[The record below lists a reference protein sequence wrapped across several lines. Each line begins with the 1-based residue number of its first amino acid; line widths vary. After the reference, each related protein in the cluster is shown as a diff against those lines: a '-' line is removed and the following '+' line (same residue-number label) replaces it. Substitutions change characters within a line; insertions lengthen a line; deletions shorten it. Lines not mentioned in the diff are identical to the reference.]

1 MTNSTTWPQDR
12 PEYVSL
18 EAAVQGEAARWNIP
32 GVASAI
38 LQDGKIE
45 VATAG
50 FANLVTKE
58 PVRPD
63 TLFQI
68 GSITKI
74 YTATLVQIL
83 CEEGVFDLDDP
94 VVRYLPDF
102 TLQDAAAAKRITI
115 RHCIS
120 HQGGFEGDIFDDQGL
135 GDDALEKSIAT
146 SKDWKQWVQPEE
158 LWFYNNAGF
167 YIAGRVI
174 EVVTGKT
181 FEAVMT
187 EKLLNPLGVPNT
199 VLFTHD
205 VIVRPHA
212 VGHSLESREKGYT
225 IAEPFAIPRH
235 ATAAGYVTAPV
246 GELVKF
252 AQMHLQEGEIDGTR
266 ILSAEAVKA
275 MQEPQIVAG
284 NFADH
289 YGLGWAIED
298 FGGTKIIQHGG
309 STNGFQAHLDLVP
322 GTGFAIATLTNGST
336 GTLVHDSLRKWALE
350 KYRNAVRERP
360 APVKLKGADLKKR
373 AGTWKRENVDVG
385 ITVDGDR
392 LVATVTSYSPLTKKS
407 SGEPRT
413 YHLEPVSDDTYFV
426 VDGEYDSDRWH
437 FIDFDADRLGN
448 ERHLLR
454 LHGRLVERIDAPKPA
469 KKAAAKGKKKKG

>member
-1 MTNSTTWPQDR
+1 
-12 PEYVSL
+12 
-18 EAAVQGEAARWNIP
+18 
-32 GVASAI
+32 
-38 LQDGKIE
+38 
-45 VATAG
+45 
-50 FANLVTKE
+50 
-58 PVRPD
+58 
-63 TLFQI
+63 
-68 GSITKI
+68 
-74 YTATLVQIL
+74 
-83 CEEGVFDLDDP
+83 
-94 VVRYLPDF
+94 
-102 TLQDAAAAKRITI
+102 
-115 RHCIS
+115 
-120 HQGGFEGDIFDDQGL
+120 
-135 GDDALEKSIAT
+135 
-146 SKDWKQWVQPEE
+146 
-158 LWFYNNAGF
+158 
-167 YIAGRVI
+167 
-174 EVVTGKT
+174 
-181 FEAVMT
+181 
-187 EKLLNPLGVPNT
+187 
-199 VLFTHD
+199 
-205 VIVRPHA
+205 
-212 VGHSLESREKGYT
+212 
-225 IAEPFAIPRH
+225 
-235 ATAAGYVTAPV
+235 VTAPV